1 MAKEEPT
8 KSMGQVEADE
18 AQQEL
23 DAVLDLV
30 RRERAAFQNY
40 KRRVEQERD
49 ETRAVA
55 FGDLIL
61 RLLPA
66 LDDMN
71 RAFSQLPKDLEG
83 HSWVKGIGLGYRS
96 LGDELSSLG
105 GEWIG
110 ADGET
115 FDPAIHEAST
125 YEEQPGLEVPRVS
138 QVVRPGFRLGSRLLR
153 PAEVAV
159 VGPSPKQVDSQPTGV
174 NEPSIQPESRT
185 NQTRTGGTSNA
196 ESNRN

>member
-1 MAKEEPT
+1 MAKKDPT
-8 KSMGQVEADE
+8 NTMGQVEANGANKELDE
-18 AQQEL
+18 A
-23 DAVLDLV
+23 LDLV
-30 RRERAAFQNY
+30 RRERATFQNY

-49 ETRAVA
+49 EIRTAA

-83 HSWVKGIGLGYRS
+83 HSWVKGISLGYRS
-96 LGDELSSLG
+96 LVEALSSLG

-110 ADGET
+110 AEGET
-115 FDPAIHEAST
+115 FDPAIHEALS
-125 YEEQPGLEVPRVS
+125 YEEVPGLEVPRVS
-138 QVVRPGFRLGSRLLR
+138 EVVRPGYRLGSRLLR

-159 VGPSPKQVDSQPTGV
+159 VGSSPTQVESQPTDA
-174 NEPSIQPESRT
+174 NESSIEPESRT
-185 NQTRTGGTSNA
+185 NQTRTGGTANA